1 MTRVKICGCMR
12 PEDALAARDA
22 GADFIGLV
30 FAPESRRR
38 LTLGQAKAIVAALR
52 VRPSQTEAL
61 SSNGFADITDRL
73 ERGARSLEDALAR
86 GRPRVVGVFADQ
98 RIDEVNEIADA
109 VGLDLVQLS
118 GREPWEV
125 CARAKRPVIKAVEAH
140 GAAEDVLRG
149 LEIGAAIAIMLDAS
163 RGRGIA
169 VDWEVAAAVARRM
182 PVWLAGGLTPENV
195 GDAVRAVRP
204 WAVDVSS
211 GVETGGA
218 KDPDKIGA
226 FVEAAKAAGSSI
238 SERRA

>member
-1 MTRVKICGCMR
+1 M
-12 PEDALAARDA
+12 
-22 GADFIGLV
+22 
-30 FAPESRRR
+30 
-38 LTLGQAKAIVAALR
+38 
-52 VRPSQTEAL
+52 
-61 SSNGFADITDRL
+61 
-73 ERGARSLEDALAR
+73 
-86 GRPRVVGVFADQ
+86 GVFADQ
-98 RIDEVNEIADA
+98 PIDEVNEIADA

-125 CARAKRPVIKAVEAH
+125 CARVKRPVIKAVEAH
-140 GAAEDVLRG
+140 GADEVLRG
-149 LEIGAAIAIMLDAS
+149 LEAGSAIAIMLDVS

-169 VDWEVAAAVARRM
+169 MDWEVAAAVARRM
-182 PVWLAGGLTPENV
+182 PLWLAGGLTPENV

-226 FVEAAKAAGSSI
+226 FVQAAKAAGSSI